1 MCTTRASLSDSSVV
15 SVSPRF
21 LRWARSAAGDDQR
34 LGLVATEHAA
44 LYNGFQRRWRHP
56 RAHEPNEVEFA
67 FYRLAELLAA
77 AEMQCNVFSNHKTDI
92 GKFAPI
98 FGCMPGCG
106 MRSLDSGS
114 KYTTTVRLCGRLPL
128 AK

>member
-1 MCTTRASLSDSSVV
+1 MCATRASLSDSSVV

-56 RAHEPNEVEFA
+56 RAHEPNEAEFA

-77 AEMQCNVFSNHKTDI
+77 AEMPCNVFSNHKTDT

-106 MRSLDSGS
+106 MRLLDSGS
-114 KYTTTVRLCGRLPL
+114 KYTTKMRSDFEVPVGR
-128 AK
+128 